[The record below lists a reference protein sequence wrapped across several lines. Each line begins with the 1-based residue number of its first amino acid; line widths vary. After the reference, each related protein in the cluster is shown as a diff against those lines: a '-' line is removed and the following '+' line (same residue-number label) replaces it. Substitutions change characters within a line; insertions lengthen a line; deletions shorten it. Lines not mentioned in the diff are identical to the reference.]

1 MAAEPYLLRLAE
13 RLRTGL
19 HGAASE
25 GREGALDAARAE
37 RHREFILLHQQPD
50 GGFRGREGESDL
62 YYSAFAIRALGLLGG
77 LRSSELP
84 LLASY
89 LRKHDWRRLG
99 VIDLMNWLS
108 MVVAVQADGGEDIL
122 ADATG
127 DWRGQMLQSIESLRR
142 PDGGYAKGGEG
153 ATGSTYHS
161 FLVLL
166 TYELLAATP
175 PQPNRLAQFFFNQQR
190 DDGGFVEIA
199 PMRRSGTNPT
209 AAAVA
214 SITLLGHRSD
224 ELCDDVAAFLKDVRS
239 DEGGF
244 QANTR
249 IPFADSLSSFT
260 GLLTAQDI
268 GRPHVVDLD
277 RIRQWV
283 TTQLE
288 FPTGGFRAATW
299 DEQADIEYS
308 FYALGLLG
316 LLGNP

>member
-1 MAAEPYLLRLAE
+1 MPAEPYLLRLE
-13 RLRTGL
+13 SRLQRGL
-19 HGAASE
+19 AGPHGLSPD
-25 GREGALDAARAE
+25 RIE
-37 RHREFILLHQQPD
+37 RHRSFILKHQQPD

-77 LRSSELP
+77 LRPEERP
-84 LLASY
+84 LLEEY
-89 LRKHDWRRLG
+89 LRRHDWRKLG
-99 VIDLMNWLS
+99 VIDLMNWLT
-108 MVVAVQADGGEDIL
+108 MVVAVQAAGGEDLL
-122 ADATG
+122 ADAEEV
-127 DWRGQMLQSIESLRR
+127 WLGQMLQSLEALRR
-142 PDGGYAKGGEG
+142 PDGGYAKTHEG

-175 PQPNRLAQFFFNQQR
+175 PLPNRLAQFFFNQQR

-214 SITLLGHRSD
+214 SLTLLGHLSD
-224 ELCDDVAAFLKDVRS
+224 ELSDDVSAFLKDVRS

-249 IPFADSLSSFT
+249 IPFADSLSTFT

-268 GRPHVVDLD
+268 GRPGVIDLD
-277 RIRQWV
+277 RIQEWV

-316 LLGNP
+316 LLGHSMPPE

>member
-1 MAAEPYLLRLAE
+1 MQPAEDDPPYLVALAE
-13 RLRTGL
+13 RMLAGL
-19 HGAASE
+19 AGFDE
-25 GREGALDAARAE
+25 ERRE
-37 RHREFILLHQQPD
+37 RHRRFLCSCRMDD
-50 GGFRGREGESDL
+50 GGFRGREGDSDL
-62 YYSAFAIRALGLLGG
+62 YYTAFAVRGLNLLGG
-77 LRSSELP
+77 LRDDETQTLT
-84 LLASY
+84 AY
-89 LRKHDWRRLG
+89 LRQQDWRRLG

-108 MVVAVQADGGEDIL
+108 IALAIQVAGGDDPL
-122 ADATG
+122 ADETA
-127 DWRGQMLQSIESLRR
+127 DWRGEMLAMLESYRR
-142 PDGGYAKGGEG
+142 DDGGYAKSPEG
-153 ATGSTYHS
+153 ASGSTYHS

-166 TYELLAATP
+166 TYELLAARP
-175 PQPNRLAQFFFNQQR
+175 PAPNRLAQFFYDQQR

-214 SITLLGHRSD
+214 SLIRLGHFDD
-224 ELCDDVAAFLKDVRS
+224 ELRDDVAAFLQEVRG

-249 IPFADSLSSFT
+249 VPFSDSLSTFT

-268 GRPHVVDLD
+268 GRHLILDPVVV
-277 RIRQWV
+277 RQWV

-299 DEQADIEYS
+299 DTQTDVEYT

-316 LLGNP
+316 LLESK